1 MKRMIAAVLT
11 ILAVSAITFA
21 QSNEEIDK
29 ALLPAPRNMKDGAT
43 VVKWKSDFT
52 YDTLKKGTNNMVCY
66 DRSGQPGQQPFAVE
80 CTSLA
85 NLPRVAQSL
94 KIEAANAD
102 PKARQAAF
110 EALEKAGQWA
120 KPEFG
125 SMWIHLSGPTKE
137 QARPHIT
144 IAVPGA
150 TEKSLGF
157 PENGSKGGVWIMQA
171 GSSAAHLMTPGS

>member
-1 MKRMIAAVLT
+1 MKRIFAVVLA
-11 ILAVSAITFA
+11 ILAVSAVTFA

-29 ALLPAPRNMKDGAT
+29 ALLPAPRNMQAAAT
-43 VVKWKSDFT
+43 VIKWKSDFT
-52 YDTLKKGTNNMVCY
+52 YDTLRKGTNNMVCY

-85 NLPRVAQSL
+85 NLPRVAESL
-94 KIEAANAD
+94 KVEASSKD
-102 PKARQAAF
+102 PKEVRAAF
-110 EALEKAGQWA
+110 ETLEKEGKWT

-125 SMWIHLSGPTKE
+125 SLWIHMSGPTKE
-137 QARPHIT
+137 QARMHIT

-157 PENGSKGGVWIMQA
+157 PESGAKGGVWIMNA
-171 GSSAAHLMTPGS
+171 GSTAAHLMTPGS